1 MEEGEGESRA
11 EENRGRARVPF
22 WLIPGA
28 IVHFSTTGMTNP
40 RNESLREPL
49 RNECL
54 GPSGLGIEA
63 WKRAKSGKSLFST
76 LTAGEEPI

>member
-1 MEEGEGESRA
+1 MA
-11 EENRGRARVPF
+11 
-22 WLIPGA
+22 
-28 IVHFSTTGMTNP
+28 NP

-49 RNECL
+49 RNDCL

-76 LTAGEEPI
+76 LHPRDTSIARPPSM

>member
-1 MEEGEGESRA
+1 
-11 EENRGRARVPF
+11 
-22 WLIPGA
+22 
-28 IVHFSTTGMTNP
+28 MTNP

-76 LTAGEEPI
+76 LVSAGDLLHELVELEEKKGNLRTVMQEARFLHKLLGCFE

>member
-1 MEEGEGESRA
+1 
-11 EENRGRARVPF
+11 
-22 WLIPGA
+22 
-28 IVHFSTTGMTNP
+28 MTNP

-76 LTAGEEPI
+76 LVL

>member
-1 MEEGEGESRA
+1 MA
-11 EENRGRARVPF
+11 
-22 WLIPGA
+22 
-28 IVHFSTTGMTNP
+28 NP

-76 LTAGEEPI
+76 LGEMLEELDVVGVQI

>member
-1 MEEGEGESRA
+1 
-11 EENRGRARVPF
+11 
-22 WLIPGA
+22 
-28 IVHFSTTGMTNP
+28 VHFSTAGATDP

-63 WKRAKSGKSLFST
+63 WKCAKSGKSVFSA
-76 LTAGEEPI
+76 LVRMKRIL